1 MYIPPLEKDELLLD
15 IRSACRVE
23 SAKAVVDDTYLGYI
37 QQRELRQL
45 LDEFALDAEGKEG
58 GAAGCHGC
66 ALSAIFVFTDP
77 FAGKKNNGRLLKG
90 LCQKNWRRDGSPNV
104 GIEQDAFSS
113 RKLFYHD

>member
-1 MYIPPLEKDELLLD
+1 MPSNVLQPDTDLQDEAQYADWQVYIPPLEKDELLLD

-66 ALSAIFVFTDP
+66 AL
-77 FAGKKNNGRLLKG
+77 L
-90 LCQKNWRRDGSPNV
+90 
-104 GIEQDAFSS
+104 AFWGSS
-113 RKLFYHD
+113 RSI